1 MNERDLGKCRLRT
14 GRRMTSAL
22 VSLGSRAICVRSC
35 SPCRHVNWVASFCGE
50 EVDVWWAG
58 ESAAVYLAAHLLVC
72 WVSATANCCGGAVFT
87 HCQRFPN
94 TLCLWLL
101 QSDLN
106 VFERV
111 CVCVCVRESDLEQMA
126 VGPQSLHLSR
136 RTKEKPID
144 LTVCSTP
151 EGTLGTL
158 VNLHK
163 IDLLTIGSF
172 LPNAPLPSL
181 DSIFL

>member
-1 MNERDLGKCRLRT
+1 M
-14 GRRMTSAL
+14 
-22 VSLGSRAICVRSC
+22 
-35 SPCRHVNWVASFCGE
+35 
-50 EVDVWWAG
+50 
-58 ESAAVYLAAHLLVC
+58 
-72 WVSATANCCGGAVFT
+72 FT

-111 CVCVCVRESDLEQMA
+111 CVCVRESDLEQMA

-136 RTKEKPID
+136 RTKEKAID

>member
-1 MNERDLGKCRLRT
+1 MSAILIGSQIREYCTWIFSFRHFCTHTNNWCGNFMNERDLGKCRLRT

-111 CVCVCVRESDLEQMA
+111 CVCVCV
-126 VGPQSLHLSR
+126 
-136 RTKEKPID
+136 
-144 LTVCSTP
+144 
-151 EGTLGTL
+151 
-158 VNLHK
+158 
-163 IDLLTIGSF
+163 
-172 LPNAPLPSL
+172 
-181 DSIFL
+181 